1 MPPTVQ
7 KQMFHVTHLF
17 GLKAP
22 NREKRLRSPIA
33 PPIMRPI
40 AWPEAAQRDREA
52 RAGAPSIVRGAAL
65 DP

>member
-7 KQMFHVTHLF
+7 KQMFHMKHLF
-17 GLKAP
+17 GSKAP
-22 NREKRLRSPIA
+22 NREKRFARPSR